1 MSKVSIEGNASGTGT
16 LTIAAP
22 NTNSNFTLSL
32 PTNTGTIVTQN
43 STPAFASTI
52 GVGGATAAASGAGI
66 TFPATAS
73 ASSDANTLDD
83 YEEGTFTPSFY
94 FSSGSVTYSTQ
105 EAAYTKIGRLV
116 HCTMAFVLS
125 GVSSP
130 TGSVGIS
137 GLPFT
142 NGSGQGFVAGASI
155 GLIRSLT
162 ASLAFVRAYVDS
174 NSTTMSIAVNAT
186 NTGGATLQGSDLQAG
201 TLFYLSVT
209 YQSA

>member
-1 MSKVSIEGNASGTGT
+1 MSKIALEGNVSGSGT

-66 TFPATAS
+66 TFPATVS

-83 YEEGTFTPSFY
+83 YEEGDWTPVL
-94 FSSGSVTYSTQ
+94 SGGTTTTYTTQ
-105 EAAYTKIGRLV
+105 TGSYTKIGRFVFVRGLLV
-116 HCTMAFVLS
+116 IN
-125 GVSSP
+125 
-130 TGSVGIS
+130 SVGNGSKFIIA

-142 NGSGQGFVAGASI
+142 VATIAPGGTFTVGYFQDVAVNTTSIAGYARGAETAADFYS
-155 GLIRSLT
+155 T
-162 ASLAFVRAYVDS
+162 ASA
-174 NSTTMSIAVNAT
+174 
-186 NTGGATLQGSDLQAG
+186 AG
-201 TLFYLSVT
+201 TMGNLDVFKNT
-209 YQSA
+209 TRIDFAGCYQAA